1 MATVV
6 AGNTLLLSKLG
17 IATGQG
23 TYSMG
28 AAAGST
34 ATPISM
40 SAFAIDTV
48 STITGYTYVVESTAE
63 SYALTFTGAGGR
75 FGRIS
80 NAATNFTW
88 TVNFAGANTTNYFSI
103 GASPTANGTLTA
115 GNLNPQDPSAQTSLL
130 TIREHLLSVTFA
142 DDYNDHIGGGNGY
155 NVARTKTIYVVDTYD
170 GNTALCLTAD
180 SPITMAD
187 GTILEVGD
195 LEQGDLL
202 KGFSINGLNEDSD
215 QDYLEWST
223 ISLETTPKTVKVVN
237 VVFSFADKIYSINDG
252 EVRGTFEHPM
262 LVKDSIDG
270 MYRFKKISQ
279 ILVGDFLIKEVNNS
293 VQEIEV
299 LSVTATLETEEIVS
313 IDVEKE
319 DTYLVNGYLTHNK
332 GGDSHT
338 DLAAPGAPTSF
349 SWNNTTNDLTWV
361 APSSVGTGGI
371 TAYDLQIDNTST
383 AFTSL
388 VVNET
393 EWSSTLYT
401 FLGSAGTYYG
411 RVRAIDQGMPGT
423 WTTPLTI
430 VQS

>member
-88 TVNFAGANTTNYFSI
+88 TVNFAGANSTNYFTI

-115 GNLNPQDPSAQTSLL
+115 GNLNPQDPSGQSSLL

-142 DDYNDHIGGGNGY
+142 DDYNDHIGSGNGY

-202 KGFSINGLNEDSD
+202 KGFSINGLGDDSD
-215 QDYLEWST
+215 ANYLEWST
-223 ISLETTPKTVKVVN
+223 ISLETTPKIVKVVN

-279 ILVGDFLIKEVNNS
+279 ILVGDFLIKEVNDS

-299 LSVTATLETEEIVS
+299 LSVIATLETEEIVS

-338 DLAAPGAPTSF
+338 DLTAPAAPTGL
-349 SWNNTTNDLTWV
+349 SWNNTTDTLTWNAV
-361 APSSVGTGGI
+361 AGAS
-371 TAYDLQIDNTST
+371 AYDVQIDDVDFSWATL
-383 AFTSL
+383 L
-388 VVNET
+388 VDAT
-393 EWSSTLYT
+393 EWSTTTWSGTL
-401 FLGSAGTYYG
+401 SNGTRYA
-411 RVRAIDQGMPGT
+411 RVRAIDHGLAGAWSAT
-423 WTTPLTI
+423 LTFT
-430 VQS
+430 QS